1 MVCYECGMSLAS
13 SREISV
19 KFGVPLCGN
28 HLLIIEKNLKKHF
41 YGLHVANLYY
51 ALKKQGLNPFI
62 GWWNGKRFVPISLG
76 RQRINIEILYGENQ
90 THQEA
95 LIQKE
100 HKTYDHN
107 HHFIHLQI
115 ATSSIENHLSELAG
129 LIYDLHESL
138 KYY

>member
-28 HLLIIEKNLKKHF
+28 YLLIIEKNLKKHF

-62 GWWNGKRFVPISLG
+62 GLVEWEKICPYIPR
-76 RQRINIEILYGENQ
+76 
-90 THQEA
+90 
-95 LIQKE
+95 
-100 HKTYDHN
+100 KTKN
-107 HHFIHLQI
+107 
-115 ATSSIENHLSELAG
+115 
-129 LIYDLHESL
+129 
-138 KYY
+138 